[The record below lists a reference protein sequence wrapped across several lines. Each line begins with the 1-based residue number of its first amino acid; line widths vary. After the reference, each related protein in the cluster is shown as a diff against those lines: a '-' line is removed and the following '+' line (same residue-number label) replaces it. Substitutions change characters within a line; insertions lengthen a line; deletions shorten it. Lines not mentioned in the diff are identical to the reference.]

1 VPPEVCVR
9 VTGGQINNKSRPK
22 SQFESWGRK
31 IPLPLPRDLSA
42 PSIRAAVSI
51 ACSMTES

>member
-1 VPPEVCVR
+1 M
-9 VTGGQINNKSRPK
+9 GGLINNKSRPK
-22 SQFESWGRK
+22 SQSESWGRK